1 MRARFTW
8 RTWAI
13 AIGLVLV
20 IAVGAVVAIAR
31 GVAPS
36 AGAGSPGLALRG
48 GESTVAAA
56 LRVAGSVDDF
66 SYDSFDAEYWL
77 ARGTGGRSELF
88 TTETLIARFPEVD
101 QNKGIVR
108 WIPKSDSGIAHDPVV
123 VGVTGAEGASIPWW
137 TEEDDDFVY
146 ILTGDDSYVH
156 GTQTYVISYTMSDV
170 VLRYDDTEADEFY
183 WDTIGTDHA
192 QPFGEVAADIRI
204 LGQAADGVLPDRAFC
219 YTGPA
224 QSTER
229 CDIQPIPSISLPDDV
244 LAWAI
249 GNGVIDAEVRQRA
262 FAASDSDLGADE
274 NVTVAIGFTRGT
286 FAAPTPPPPPPYPW
300 WEWILP
306 VLGLLAGFGGLAFV
320 LTMKAVLRRNP
331 DRSPVIVQYTP
342 PVDESPTLSAGVL
355 GVPAKALAAHV
366 VDLAVRDK
374 VEITA
379 TGDRADADDF
389 HVVLRDLDGLEHDDR
404 RIVTTLFGKDAAPG
418 DRIDLGVFA
427 KKPPVRAVTYVRR
440 IEDATVSRG
449 YRSKTPGWVG
459 AVRNVLQFGG
469 FVVAILLTF
478 FVDAVPS
485 VLTDLGALGG
495 WINFF
500 SIVSAFGAFLVL
512 PFLGLPRTTLTV
524 AGGRHLTYL
533 EGIREYL
540 RLAEEDRLRAA
551 QSPQTADL
559 VSAGRRPY
567 GDAANAPG
575 AEVVNLYERLL
586 PYAVLFGMQRAWVAV
601 IRAAQP
607 VAEASASS
615 ARIALFDSVTS
626 DSLSDASS
634 SIGRLAA
641 TPVSRGSSSSSSGSS
656 FSSSWS
662 SSGGSSGGGFS
673 GGGGGGGGFGGR

>member
-1 MRARFTW
+1 MLARLTW
-8 RTWAI
+8 RTWTI
-13 AIGLVLV
+13 AIGQELV
-20 IAVGAVVAIAR
+20 IAVGAVAVLAR

-36 AGAGSPGLALRG
+36 AAGTPGLALRG
-48 GESTVAAA
+48 GESTVTAA

-66 SYDSFDAEYWL
+66 SYDSFEAEYWL
-77 ARGTGGRSELF
+77 ARGAGGRSELF
-88 TTETLIARFPEVD
+88 TTETLVARFPDVD

-123 VGVTGAEGASIPWW
+123 VGVTGAGGASIPWW

-146 ILTGDDSYVH
+146 ILTGDDSYVR

-192 QPFGEVAADIRI
+192 QPFGEVRADIRI
-204 LGQAADGVLPDRAFC
+204 LGEAADGVLADRAFC

-229 CDIQPIPSISLPDDV
+229 CDIQPIPSISPPDDV

-249 GNGVIDAEVRQRA
+249 GNGVIDADVTQRA
-262 FAASDSDLGADE
+262 FSAGDSDLGADE

-331 DRSPVIVQYTP
+331 GRSPVIVQYTP

-389 HVVLRDLDGLEHDDR
+389 HVVLRDLEGLEHDDR

-418 DRIDLGVFA
+418 DRVDLGVFA

-440 IEDATVSRG
+440 IEDATVGRG

-459 AVRNVLQFGG
+459 AVRNLLQFGG

-500 SIVSAFGAFLVL
+500 SIASAFGAFLVL
-512 PFLGLPRTTLTV
+512 PFLSLPRTTLTI

-533 EGIREYL
+533 DGIREYL

-567 GDAANAPG
+567 GDTANAPG

-586 PYAVLFGMQRAWVAV
+586 PYAVLFGMQREWVAV

-607 VAEASASS
+607 LPEASASS
-615 ARIALFDSVTS
+615 ARVALFDSVTS

-662 SSGGSSGGGFS
+662 SSGGSFGGGFS